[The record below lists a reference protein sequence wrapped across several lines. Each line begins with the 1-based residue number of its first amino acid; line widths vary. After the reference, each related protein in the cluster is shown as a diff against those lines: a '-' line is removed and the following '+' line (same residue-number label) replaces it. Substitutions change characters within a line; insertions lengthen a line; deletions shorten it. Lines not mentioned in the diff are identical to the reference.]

1 MRTIGWYR
9 RTFLFVIASAIVPSL
24 YQTHAQQPE
33 LSADTQR
40 EISHIENGLLPSAI
54 IKGQPAAA
62 MNLTERMLYYH
73 VPGVSIAY
81 FDHGKIQWSKSYG
94 VSNVQTGSP
103 VTPETLFQAGSI
115 SKPIA
120 ALGALSLVRSGK
132 LKLDEN
138 VNNELHSWHVPDNE
152 FTTSQKVTLRRLLSH
167 SGGVNV
173 HGFSGYEAGQSLPTV
188 IQILDGLKPA
198 SSPPVRV
205 ETVPGSVYSY
215 SGGGMMIV
223 QLMMMDATGKSF
235 STLMHDRVLRPLG
248 MTRSTYEQPLPS
260 NLIGMA
266 ALGYGSHGEPV
277 PGGFHIVP
285 EMAAGGLWSTPTDL
299 ARAAIEV
306 QKEYAGTSNKVLNQ
320 ALAREMLT
328 RQKGSWGLGF
338 EVEKPGATP
347 RFDHF
352 GVNTSFVAV
361 LQAYRDNGPGVV
373 IMTNGQQGEKLIT
386 EILRAIA
393 HEHAWPDFQPAEHT
407 LIKLD
412 PASLKGLEGTYDQ
425 ADKDGQDKLTVTIR
439 DGKPYISG
447 SYSVGSTYHFGFAG
461 SVELLPETRDE
472 YFTLQTG
479 VATFRFERT
488 REGLVARCV
497 VVSGANQ
504 REARKI

>member
-1 MRTIGWYR
+1 
-9 RTFLFVIASAIVPSL
+9 
-24 YQTHAQQPE
+24 
-33 LSADTQR
+33 
-40 EISHIENGLLPSAI
+40 
-54 IKGQPAAA
+54 
-62 MNLTERMLYYH
+62 
-73 VPGVSIAY
+73 
-81 FDHGKIQWSKSYG
+81 
-94 VSNVQTGSP
+94 
-103 VTPETLFQAGSI
+103 
-115 SKPIA
+115 
-120 ALGALSLVRSGK
+120 
-132 LKLDEN
+132 
-138 VNNELHSWHVPDNE
+138 
-152 FTTSQKVTLRRLLSH
+152 
-167 SGGVNV
+167 
-173 HGFSGYEAGQSLPTV
+173 
-188 IQILDGLKPA
+188 
-198 SSPPVRV
+198 
-205 ETVPGSVYSY
+205 
-215 SGGGMMIV
+215 V

-352 GVNTSFVAV
+352 GVNTGFVAV